1 MSTDIGGKKLYDR
14 NNDKLKAQDEILQDI
29 IVSTDNAKRQN
40 QEMGTEIK
48 RQDAM
53 MKDMKTGMNRV
64 DTKMRRINTKI
75 GSLIAQQSYYTLYSI
90 IVLELLVMV
99 LCLL

>member
-1 MSTDIGGKKLYDR
+1 MSNDIGGKKLYDR
-14 NNDKLKAQDEILQDI
+14 NNDKLKAQDEILEDI

-40 QEMGTEIK
+40 QEMGKEIH
-48 RQDAM
+48 RQDGM

-75 GSLIAQQSYYTLYSI
+75 GSLIQQQSYYKLYTI
-90 IVLELLVMV
+90 IVLELLVML